1 MASLDRSL
9 IYAGVLLRAT
19 ATAFCGVLLALWCK
33 ADGLSD
39 GQTGV
44 VLSAGLW
51 GAAAACL
58 LVTWRGDVLGRR
70 RSLLL
75 LALLAGLG
83 ALAFTTTHSPALLG
97 VAAFLGMLNGM
108 GRDRGAALVL
118 EQAIL
123 PSTTDAAGRTR
134 TFAVYNVLQ
143 DGGHALGSLLAG
155 VPVLAASEPGQGG
168 GLSGPTF
175 LALLLALPVLAYA
188 RLSPA
193 AEAPAARL
201 PLSPQS
207 RRAITKLSGLFL
219 IDALGGGFLL
229 TSLLAWY
236 FHERFGLQA
245 QELGP
250 LFAAAR
256 ILNAFSHLGAAW
268 LARRIGLVRTMVF
281 THIPSSVLLLLVP
294 WAPNFPVAAA
304 LFLLREG
311 LVEMDV
317 PTRQSYVMAIVAP
330 HERTTAAGIT
340 GLVRMAGWAI
350 SPLIA
355 GVGMEQFKL
364 GAPLVVGAALKIS
377 YDLLLWRAFRHVRPP
392 EEVEAS

>member
-1 MASLDRSL
+1 MASADRL
-9 IYAGVLLRAT
+9 LVYAAVLLRAT

-39 GQTGV
+39 AQTGV

-58 LVTWRGDVLGRR
+58 LVTWRGDALGRR

-75 LALLAGLG
+75 LSLLAGAG
-83 ALAFTTTHSPALLG
+83 ALAFSLTRSPALLS

-123 PSTTDAAGRTR
+123 PATTDAAGRTR
-134 TFAVYNVLQ
+134 AFAVYNVLQ
-143 DGGHALGSLLAG
+143 DGGHAVGSLLAG
-155 VPVLAASEPGQGG
+155 VPALAASGAAPGGSSI
-168 GLSGPTF
+168 LAGPTL
-175 LALLLALPVLAYA
+175 LALLLALPALAYA

-193 AEAPAARL
+193 SESPATRR
-201 PLSPQS
+201 PLSAQS
-207 RRAITKLSGLFL
+207 RRSLSRISALFL
-219 IDALGGGFLL
+219 IDALAGGFLL
-229 TSLLAWY
+229 TSLLAWF
-236 FHERFGLQA
+236 FHERFGLQV

-256 ILNAFSHLGAAW
+256 VLNAFSHLGAAW

-294 WAPNFPVAAA
+294 WAPSFPVAAA
-304 LFLLREG
+304 LFLVREG

-340 GLVRMAGWAI
+340 GLVRMAGWAV
-350 SPLIA
+350 SPLVA
-355 GVGMEQFKL
+355 GVGMQQL
-364 GAPLVVGAALKIS
+364 DLAAPLVVGAAMKIA
-377 YDLLLWRAFRHVRPP
+377 YDLLLWRSFRRLRPP
-392 EEVEAS
+392 EERG